1 MNLKQS
7 FLLLL
12 AFGLVTSFY
21 SCDDDDTI
29 SKTESD
35 VSFAFDYSMGEEE
48 FAYDQVFDLDGTKVS
63 FQAVQFYVGGIKLH
77 PEEGDAVYVDGK
89 YLLVKPNSGPQEI
102 VTLEKKHYH
111 MAEFFIGV
119 DAEDND
125 QTEDDFDSRSDD
137 DPLARQLDVPM
148 HWNWNSG
155 YIFVRVDAMVDL
167 DGDDQP
173 ETPMEYHLG
182 TNNFKRDISLLIHTD
197 VEEDTQDITF
207 NLDVATLFAG
217 LDLSVNYSMHTGDDP
232 ASAVV
237 FANNIADAI
246 TKK

>member
-7 FLLLL
+7 FLILL
-12 AFGLVTSFY
+12 AFGIATSFY
-21 SCDDDDTI
+21 SCDDDDVI

-35 VSFAFDYSMGEEE
+35 VSFNFEYALGGED
-48 FAYDQVFDLDGTKVS
+48 FAYDQVYDLNGTKVS
-63 FQAVQFYVGGIKLH
+63 FQAVQFYVGGIKLY
-77 PEEGDAVYVDGK
+77 PEEGDAVTVDGK
-89 YLLVKPNSGPQEI
+89 YLLVKPNSGPQEV
-102 VTLEKKHYH
+102 VTVEKKHYH
-111 MAEFFIGV
+111 MAAFFVGV

-125 QTEDDFDSRSDD
+125 QTEDDFDSRSAD

-155 YIFVRVDAMVDL
+155 YIFVRVDAIVDL

-197 VEEDTQDITF
+197 VDEDAQAITF
-207 NLDVATLFAG
+207 GFDVAELFTG
-217 LDLSVNYSMHTGDDP
+217 LDLTENYSMHTGDDP
-232 ASAVV
+232 ASAVI
-237 FANNIADAI
+237 FANNIANAI